1 MFRKKVTG
9 LYTAYLPKL
18 IKDYMK
24 KGLSLVINVKN
35 EEKNIA
41 ECIKSARA
49 IVDEVIVADMHS
61 TDKTVEIAKKLGATV
76 ITVKDF
82 GYVEPARNKAIEK
95 ASYSW
100 ILVLDADERL
110 TLQLAKTLRKIVDE
124 NKYDIVWISKMNYI
138 LGKWMQH
145 GAWWPIAVVCMFRN
159 GNVKWTNKIHEYLK
173 IRGKEYYLPIE
184 KKYAIIHKTHSSVK
198 ELAESIFRYASKE
211 SKIKME
217 MVDTPEKIMAFIKSD
232 FNRRYI
238 QNKGYLDG
246 LHGFFINKFMEYYK
260 FLELAIFWEKNSYR
274 LPIDNTELAKYVMEY
289 KDDSQLRHENEQFR
303 KQVKRLQG
311 LLLNIQSS
319 KFYKVWRRY
328 INIRDRLKFFGKR

>member
-1 MFRKKVTG
+1 
-9 LYTAYLPKL
+9 
-18 IKDYMK
+18 
-24 KGLSLVINVKN
+24 
-35 EEKNIA
+35 
-41 ECIKSARA
+41 
-49 IVDEVIVADMHS
+49 
-61 TDKTVEIAKKLGATV
+61 
-76 ITVKDF
+76 
-82 GYVEPARNKAIEK
+82 
-95 ASYSW
+95 
-100 ILVLDADERL
+100 
-110 TLQLAKTLRKIVDE
+110 
-124 NKYDIVWISKMNYI
+124 
-138 LGKWMQH
+138 
-145 GAWWPIAVVCMFRN
+145 
-159 GNVKWTNKIHEYLK
+159 
-173 IRGKEYYLPIE
+173 
-184 KKYAIIHKTHSSVK
+184 
-198 ELAESIFRYASKE
+198 
-211 SKIKME
+211 ME

-303 KQVKRLQG
+303 KQVERLQG